1 MKNILLEFVTVG
13 IKKKKKRMEHGNMRY
28 RLAYVLTLLHSVGR
42 IKACAMV
49 GKLFMFIAKCIRD
62 FSFQFV
68 Y

>member
-13 IKKKKKRMEHGNMRY
+13 IYKKRMEYSNVRY
-28 RLAYVLTLLHSVGR
+28 RLAYVLTLLHSVGHF
-42 IKACAMV
+42 KACAIV
-49 GKLFMFIAKCIRD
+49 EKLFMFVTKCIHD

>member
-1 MKNILLEFVTVG
+1 MKNILLEFVMVG

-49 GKLFMFIAKCIRD
+49 EKLFMFVA
-62 FSFQFV
+62 
-68 Y
+68 

>member
-1 MKNILLEFVTVG
+1 
-13 IKKKKKRMEHGNMRY
+13 MRY

-49 GKLFMFIAKCIRD
+49 GKLFMFVAKCIRD